1 MIIKK
6 NTYNALRLLDLL
18 TIFMKIKEVKFI
30 RSVTDKNAFDYMYEK
45 EKPEVCFVWRSNVG
59 KSSTLNSIFGSKDL
73 VKTSGKPGH
82 TKLANQFSVNNRFI
96 CTDLPGYGF
105 AKLSDSEREKIDNL
119 ITSYITEYG
128 RDIRKVVIILDAK
141 VGATDHDL
149 DMFLM
154 LQKLGIPSLVVLNK
168 IDKLK
173 SSEIQKIFK
182 STKEAILGHE
192 LITYSTKEQK
202 NKRDFVNAIFDDIEA

>member
-1 MIIKK
+1 MRIK
-6 NTYNALRLLDLL
+6 D
-18 TIFMKIKEVKFI
+18 VKFI
-30 RSVTDKNAFDYMYEK
+30 RSVTDSNAFDYMYEK
-45 EKPEVCFVWRSNVG
+45 EKPEVCFVGRSNVG
-59 KSSTLNSIFGSKDL
+59 KSSTLNSIFGTKDM
-73 VKTSGKPGH
+73 VKTSSKPGH

-119 ITSYITEYG
+119 ITSYLTEYG
-128 RDIRKVVIILDAK
+128 RDIRKVVIILDSK

-154 LQKLGIPSLVVLNK
+154 LQKMGIPALVILNK

-173 SSEIQKIFK
+173 STEKSKILK
-182 STKEAILGHE
+182 KTKEDFLGNRV
-192 LITYSTKEQK
+192 ITYSTKEQK
-202 NKRDFVNAIFDDIEA
+202 NKKELINEIFDDIEG